1 MNFYSVVRYL
11 DKMIP
16 INVEQKRFT
25 HICYK
30 LDMLQ
35 YIVKGNKN
43 NSRLCVTGKYRQN
56 LKCLYIF

>member
-35 YIVKGNKN
+35 YIVKGNKIIQDYVLQVN
-43 NSRLCVTGKYRQN
+43 IDR
-56 LKCLYIF
+56 I